1 MGSIDGSI
9 AKISQIDISQN
20 ATLIGFNLTVDSS
33 YNNSVVIGT
42 NKCHLKLS
50 DDGMKL
56 IQNNVEIDIADVN
69 LTDALVLFFKE
80 NGIECTNYV
89 NNLKKRYIQEWFDE
103 LNITEKRKIKIK
115 NLLL

>member
-42 NKCHLKLS
+42 NKCHLNCLCS
-50 DDGMKL
+50 
-56 IQNNVEIDIADVN
+56 NW
-69 LTDALVLFFKE
+69 
-80 NGIECTNYV
+80 
-89 NNLKKRYIQEWFDE
+89 YIP
-103 LNITEKRKIKIK
+103 
-115 NLLL
+115 